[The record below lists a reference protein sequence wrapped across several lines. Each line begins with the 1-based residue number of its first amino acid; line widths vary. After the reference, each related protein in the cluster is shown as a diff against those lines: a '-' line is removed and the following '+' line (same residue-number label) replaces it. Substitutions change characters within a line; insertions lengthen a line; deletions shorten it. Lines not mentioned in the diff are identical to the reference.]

1 MRSFLLLL
9 VLMLSAGAALAQ
21 SDDEAWIERYMAEHG
36 VDVQDEPSAPGS
48 GDRIQPVD
56 LPRFVGHGVRLTLAN
71 GRTRAGVIDQ
81 VDAKTV
87 LLRAYL
93 AGGEASLRLPRAQIV
108 AVELE

>member
-1 MRSFLLLL
+1 MRSLLFPLALLLTT
-9 VLMLSAGAALAQ
+9 GAARAQ

-36 VDVQDEPSAPGS
+36 VEVPDQPSAPGA
-48 GDRIQPVD
+48 GDRIQPGD

-71 GRTRAGVIDQ
+71 GRIRAGVVDA
-81 VDAKTV
+81 VDAKSV